1 MQLRWKLGLT
11 SKEYVSQ
18 KVWQSA
24 RLDRCPKH
32 PSGGCGF
39 RNVGTYA
46 RLDPP
51 GTRIP
56 RWYCPKGQQTFSL
69 LADCF
74 AARFPG
80 ALRDFEHVVDE
91 VEQVGSVE
99 TAAHIVRGHDVQLPG
114 AIRWT
119 RQRLNAVTATLV
131 TIIGL
136 MPERF
141 EGCQPTLASFRQTLG
156 VKIVLPALREIAAD
170 HLQELPPPVGFA
182 ARSQN
187 ALPPKKR
194 SQQSTGADPPRS
206 NR

>member
-1 MQLRWKLGLT
+1 VQLRWKLGLT

-18 KVWQSA
+18 EAWQSA
-24 RLDRCPKH
+24 RLDRCPRH
-32 PSGGCGF
+32 PSGGCSF

-56 RWYCPKGQQTFSL
+56 RWYCPEGQQSFSL

-80 ALRDFEHVVDE
+80 TLHDFEHVVDE
-91 VEQVGSVE
+91 IEQVGAVE
-99 TAAHIVRGHDVQLPG
+99 TAAHMVRGHDVELPG

-119 RQRLNAVTATLV
+119 RRRLNVVHATLV
-131 TIIGL
+131 TLIGL

-141 EGCQPTLASFRQTLG
+141 EGCQPTLASFRQTLS
-156 VKIVLPALREIAAD
+156 VEIVLPALREIAAD
-170 HLQELPPPVGFA
+170 HLQALPPPVGFA
-182 ARSQN
+182 PRSQN

-194 SQQSTGADPPRS
+194 SQQSTGADPPPS
-206 NR
+206 NQ